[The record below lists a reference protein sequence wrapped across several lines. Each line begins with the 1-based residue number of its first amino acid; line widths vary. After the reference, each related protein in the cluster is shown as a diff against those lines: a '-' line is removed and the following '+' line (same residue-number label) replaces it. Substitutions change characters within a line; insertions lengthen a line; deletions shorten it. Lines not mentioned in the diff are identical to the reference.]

1 LKQAPLEIVNTLKD
15 ADADVRSWSALVL
28 GEIGDPKTAPGLIAA
43 AANTREDNSVRCNA
57 IQALGRMKSAEA
69 TESIEKL
76 LKDPNPSVQANAA
89 ICWYRLTGKKVEQFP
104 NGSSAD

>member
-1 LKQAPLEIVNTLKD
+1 
-15 ADADVRSWSALVL
+15 
-28 GEIGDPKTAPGLIAA
+28 
-43 AANTREDNSVRCNA
+43 
-57 IQALGRMKSAEA
+57 MKSAEA